1 MKSKKNFKNMLLGFT
16 LLILLLIIV
25 INSEVGLFIKNKIE
39 DLMFIPKKWTNTTI
53 KYFDDTK
60 NSFIN
65 SKILIEENEKLKEEN
80 MKLILSNE
88 MNNAILKENER
99 LLDLLNMKSN
109 NFIKSKNIKA
119 ARVIFI
125 SPDDFENKFY
135 IDKGINDGINQDM
148 IVIYNSSLVGK
159 IIKVSD
165 DNSLVL
171 PLTSGKLEI
180 SAKVKDKDYI
190 GIVNFNIE
198 NKQLEFRMSSPE
210 NILERGDKIYTSGIG
225 DVYPENIYIGSVDYT
240 NDKTYIIKTD
250 YDLQKLNEILII
262 DKKSQFI
269 VPDDLE

>member
-1 MKSKKNFKNMLLGFT
+1 MKSKKNFKNILLGFT
-16 LLILLLIIV
+16 LLILLLIII
-25 INSEVGLFIKNKIE
+25 INSEVGLMIKDKIE
-39 DLMFIPKKWTNTTI
+39 EIMFIPKKWTVANV

-65 SKILIEENEKLKEEN
+65 SKILIEENKKLKEEN
-80 MKLILSNE
+80 MKLIFSNE
-88 MNNAILKENER
+88 MNNFVLNENER
-99 LLDLLNMKSN
+99 LLSLLNMKSK
-109 NFIKSKNIKA
+109 NFIDSKNIKA

-135 IDKGINDGINQDM
+135 IDKGTKDGINQDM
-148 IVIYNSSLVGK
+148 IAVYNSSLIGK
-159 IIKVSD
+159 IVKVSD
-165 DNSLVL
+165 ENSLVL

-190 GIVNFNIE
+190 GIVNFNLE
-198 NKQLEFRMSSPE
+198 NRQLEFRMSSPE
-210 NILERGDKIYTSGIG
+210 NVLERGDKIYTSGIG

-240 NDKTYIIKTD
+240 NDKTYIIKPD

-269 VPDDLE
+269 VPNDLE